1 MGGFYPSYDLV
12 GRINHTKLAP
22 GFDGLGSARIG
33 RMEDPALPSFS
44 SVLNSIGD
52 KINTELNAPDNLLKD
67 AMSGNHNVDVHD
79 VMIAMSKAEI
89 NINVM
94 TSIVGKVIQ
103 AYDKIMQIQV

>member
-1 MGGFYPSYDLV
+1 MDSFYPSYDLP
-12 GRINHTKLAP
+12 GRISHTKLDTGIGGMP
-22 GFDGLGSARIG
+22 PARIG
-33 RMEDPALPSFS
+33 RMEDPSTPSFS
-44 SVLNSIGD
+44 SVLNGFVD
-52 KINTELNAPDNLLKD
+52 KFNTELNAPDALLKD
-67 AMSGNHNVDVHD
+67 VMSGSHNTDIHD

>member
-1 MGGFYPSYDLV
+1 MSSFYPNYDLA
-12 GRINHTKLAP
+12 GRIGHTKLDSGVGGIP
-22 GFDGLGSARIG
+22 PARIG
-33 RMEDPALPSFS
+33 RMEDPAMPSFGT
-44 SVLNSIGD
+44 VLNGFVD
-52 KINTELNAPDNLLKD
+52 KFNTELNAPDTMLKD
-67 AMSGNHNVDVHD
+67 YMSGSSNVDVHD